1 DAVESSSAKSDALR
15 RAWYDQIIGIGYRDM
30 MSLVEID
37 AGRGDADA
45 RATAMRESV
54 RESNRAQTGLAEAA
68 LLRAVEIAFESCG
81 LEQAAAAGLRFTV
94 MGLGRLGH
102 TGMDYGSD
110 LDLLIV
116 FDDSTRWP
124 PRELTDAG
132 SAEQLAASAG
142 EFYSKFTSQLV
153 NVLGLIT
160 REGMI
165 YRVDLRLRPEG
176 KSGPLARG
184 LSSLLGYIESRA
196 SAWEHSAYLKAR
208 EVAGDL
214 SFGAEVRSRICDASF
229 EAASRNPSLREQLR
243 EMRTRIE
250 REKVKRGRQDIKWG
264 AGGLTDAYF
273 VTRYLQLAGRIYFPP
288 ERGTAALI
296 SHLGERGALG
306 RGQSSRLLEAYSFLR
321 ALDHWLRLLL
331 DRPSSVL
338 PGSPGTLEGLAR
350 AMGLS

>member
-1 DAVESSSAKSDALR
+1 SAETHREHLWSELDQAQWRVLIERLTIVLSSQYIAQILVPRPGLASALMHGPASFQREQYIEFLRASIDAVESSSAKSDALR

-102 TGMDYGSD
+102 AGMDYGSD

-116 FDDSTRWP
+116 FDDSATWP
-124 PRELTDAG
+124 PRELTQTG
-132 SAEQLAASAG
+132 PAEPLAASAG

-153 NVLGLIT
+153 NVLSLIT

-196 SAWEHSAYLKAR
+196 SAWEHSAYVK
-208 EVAGDL
+208 
-214 SFGAEVRSRICDASF
+214 
-229 EAASRNPSLREQLR
+229 
-243 EMRTRIE
+243 TR
-250 REKVKRGRQDIKWG
+250 
-264 AGGLTDAYF
+264 A
-273 VTRYLQLAGRIYFPP
+273 
-288 ERGTAALI
+288 
-296 SHLGERGALG
+296 
-306 RGQSSRLLEAYSFLR
+306 
-321 ALDHWLRLLL
+321 
-331 DRPSSVL
+331 
-338 PGSPGTLEGLAR
+338 
-350 AMGLS
+350 